1 MLFVLIS
8 LFQFKL
14 SVGTCA
20 SCLGC
25 WMRPFL
31 FAMPFSTQR
40 SNPTLEMI
48 GKIFEI
54 AWSRN
59 FKIELGL
66 ELVYYTICQD
76 WEVVIS
82 GDGGHYET
90 LKKSWWT
97 RQAQLSP
104 FNFKKVFVKKSTN
117 GINHANIVF
126 QSPGNDRK
134 GEDGLIL
141 KWKTKFRSW
150 WKMENRW
157 RVTTV
162 KFIIHTN
169 QLKWFSCLPYN
180 GEMQREKVEMLIS
193 LKRAVHLCWI
203 KCHFPQIPI

>member
-1 MLFVLIS
+1 MWMATWGYWSLTQLHCNKIIFITSMLFVLIS

-25 WMRPFL
+25 WTRPFL

-66 ELVYYTICQD
+66 ELVYYTIRQD

-82 GDGGHYET
+82 GDGGHCET

-104 FNFKKVFVKKSTN
+104 FNFKKVFVKK
-117 GINHANIVF
+117 IDQWH
-126 QSPGNDRK
+126 K
-134 GEDGLIL
+134 
-141 KWKTKFRSW
+141 
-150 WKMENRW
+150 
-157 RVTTV
+157 
-162 KFIIHTN
+162 
-169 QLKWFSCLPYN
+169 SC
-180 GEMQREKVEMLIS
+180 
-193 LKRAVHLCWI
+193 
-203 KCHFPQIPI
+203 